1 MTFAQIAAAKWRLQE
16 VTRKMLG
23 DVLATE
29 NDDDDDDDDDDD
41 KTAAT
46 ASIS

>member
-1 MTFAQIAAAKWRLQE
+1 MSEVEKAQKRLQE

-29 NDDDDDDDDDDD
+29 NDDDD

>member
-1 MTFAQIAAAKWRLQE
+1 MSEVEKAQKRLQE

-29 NDDDDDDDDDDD
+29 NDDDDDDDDD